1 MRPINIHLATTQ
13 RLPEPINADM
23 AHTPIRNSVDQFPGE
38 GKPLFQIV
46 DAEEREGVD

>member
-23 AHTPIRNSVDQFPGE
+23 AHTPIRNCIDQLRSEGE
-38 GKPLFQIV
+38 PLFQIV
-46 DAEEREGVD
+46 DAQERE